1 MHIMFA
7 WLCYIIIHSNA
18 IPLVDTW
25 TPGYT
30 PVINITD
37 ELKWWIN
44 QSWYTVVRNIP
55 HKQNETGFWIF
66 FVCFLLLLLFFSYF
80 SSFLAS
86 FPLILLPTINL
97 SLLQHCT
104 CKFCTYMYC
113 IFFIVDHIL
122 IFFTVHAF
130 NLPVSTLLFN
140 NQDKGKVQARPPAS
154 LQSRQASFQCSQ
166 ATIPDKSSWEGC
178 TTRNS

>member
-1 MHIMFA
+1 MYFCGKEKRDSGNWWKTCGMRDSREKGAGMRDQDPPFQT
-7 WLCYIIIHSNA
+7 L
-18 IPLVDTW
+18 LVDTW

-44 QSWYTVVRNIP
+44 QSWHTVVRNIP

-66 FVCFLLLLLFFSYF
+66 SVCFLLLLLFFSYF

-130 NLPVSTLLFN
+130 NLPVST
-140 NQDKGKVQARPPAS
+140 
-154 LQSRQASFQCSQ
+154 
-166 ATIPDKSSWEGC
+166 
-178 TTRNS
+178 

>member
-1 MHIMFA
+1 MRQVF
-7 WLCYIIIHSNA
+7 
-18 IPLVDTW
+18 
-25 TPGYT
+25 
-30 PVINITD
+30 
-37 ELKWWIN
+37 
-44 QSWYTVVRNIP
+44 R
-55 HKQNETGFWIF
+55 F
-66 FVCFLLLLLFFSYF
+66 FLFVFCCCCCCFFSYF

-113 IFFIVDHIL
+113 IFFIVDHIQ
-122 IFFTVHAF
+122 IFFIVHAF

-140 NQDKGKVQARPPAS
+140 SQDKGKVQWPPAS
-154 LQSRQASFQCSQ
+154 LQRRQASFQCSQ

>member
-1 MHIMFA
+1 M
-7 WLCYIIIHSNA
+7 
-18 IPLVDTW
+18 
-25 TPGYT
+25 
-30 PVINITD
+30 
-37 ELKWWIN
+37 
-44 QSWYTVVRNIP
+44 VRNIP

-66 FVCFLLLLLFFSYF
+66 FVCFLLLLLFFFSYF

-113 IFFIVDHIL
+113 IFFIVDHIQ
-122 IFFTVHAF
+122 IFFIVHAF
-130 NLPVSTLLFN
+130 NLPVFTLLFN
-140 NQDKGKVQARPPAS
+140 NQDKGKVQWPPAS
-154 LQSRQASFQCSQ
+154 LQRRQASFQCSQ